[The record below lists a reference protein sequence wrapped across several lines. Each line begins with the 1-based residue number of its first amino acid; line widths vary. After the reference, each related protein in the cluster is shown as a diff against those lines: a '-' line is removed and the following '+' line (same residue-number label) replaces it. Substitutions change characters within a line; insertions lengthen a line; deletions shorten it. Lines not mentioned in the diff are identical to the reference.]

1 MLENLSVREVIVL
14 RFLAKGFSNKQI
26 AERLLVHPSQIK
38 QDILSILYKLNVKNR
53 LQAVIFVTPEFP
65 NSRQLDFHID

>member
-1 MLENLSVREVIVL
+1 MLKNLSVREVIVL
-14 RFLAKGFSNKQI
+14 RFLARGFCNQQI
-26 AERLLVHPSQIK
+26 TKRLLVHPSQIK
-38 QDILSILYKLNVKNR
+38 QDIQSILHKLNVKNR